1 MHVIFLTLGTRGSLM
16 AHLVRR
22 VVGQRLTMSSE
33 AARETS
39 GKERLDLPCWMDLD
53 LASKMSITAV
63 VSYWDH
69 MHRHVEKWQI

>member
-1 MHVIFLTLGTRGSLM
+1 VLTLG
-16 AHLVRR
+16 
-22 VVGQRLTMSSE
+22 E

-39 GKERLDLPCWMDLD
+39 GKERLDLPRWMDLD

-69 MHRHVEKWQI
+69 MYRQVEKWQIWIQLQ